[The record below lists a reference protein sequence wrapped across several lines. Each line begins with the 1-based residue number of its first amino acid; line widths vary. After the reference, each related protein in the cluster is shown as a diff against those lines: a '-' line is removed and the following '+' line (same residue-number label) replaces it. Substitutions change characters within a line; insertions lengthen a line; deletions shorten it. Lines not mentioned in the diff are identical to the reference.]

1 MQLRLRT
8 KLTLVMTGLVL
19 LVVAVLSVVFV
30 AQLVEQALLEIDKR
44 TTDVAQQVFEQAQR
58 ALTDA
63 AESGLRP
70 ATDDP
75 QDIHDYVRHAF
86 EVSEN
91 LRKFA
96 TIVLLAL
103 VISTVLAAV
112 VSGATLAPLR
122 DISAQLDRISAGHYD
137 APSPEVKGFA
147 GGADELGQ
155 VSRKITQVGQQLRGV
170 HEIFSTLRE
179 HMDSVMAGLED
190 GLLLFTR
197 DAR

>member
-44 TTDVAQQVFEQAQR
+44 TTDVAQQVFEQARR

-70 ATDDP
+70 ASDDP
-75 QDIHDYVRHAF
+75 QEIHDYVRHAF

-91 LRKFA
+91 LHAQLKA
-96 TIVLLAL
+96 TKGIRPIYELS
-103 VISTVLAAV
+103 ITDYDGTVL
-112 VSGATLAPLR
+112 VSTHESLQGKFLAPR
-122 DISAQLDRISAGHYD
+122 PPISPLTHHAYFHH
-137 APSPEVKGFA
+137 P
-147 GGADELGQ
+147 
-155 VSRKITQVGQQLRGV
+155 
-170 HEIFSTLRE
+170 
-179 HMDSVMAGLED
+179 
-190 GLLLFTR
+190 
-197 DAR
+197 